1 MISGGIDFF
10 KTTWITDFDKRQK
23 ITMTVDDNTYI
34 IKYEKTALTINGY
47 TVTVTLWKKV
57 LDGQEVTLTND
68 IGDTVIVSIVRGNIM
83 FDNKK
88 LTGGM
93 RVLTSISSTQA
104 FDFNNLGGF
113 NGDYLD
119 KNGKKFINIFNHT
132 IN

>member
-93 RVLTSISSTQA
+93 HVLTSISSTQA

-119 KNGKKFINIFNHT
+119 KNGKKVYNHF
-132 IN
+132 

>member
-10 KTTWITDFDKRQK
+10 KTTWITDFDQRQK

-93 RVLTSISSTQA
+93 RVSTSISSTQA

-119 KNGKKFINIFNHT
+119 KNGKKVYKHF
-132 IN
+132 

>member
-68 IGDTVIVSIVRGNIM
+68 IGDTVIVSVVRGNIM

-93 RVLTSISSTQA
+93 HVLTSISSTQA

-119 KNGKKFINIFNHT
+119 KNGKKVYNHF
-132 IN
+132 